1 MQLDEIKQL
10 DVNRQ
15 WAIYWYLH
23 GKRSP
28 IFLFGL
34 PVLAA
39 VCALFATM
47 VWQQTPALATWFQS
61 LLSLQMPTL
70 PSALGMPLTMLIAL
84 VAIAV
89 YLANA
94 AELAWRKERDARNT
108 LKERTGLN
116 PSSLSLS
123 SLKGFQPDLLDG
135 LESRAAP
142 ASPPS
147 QPKRERIAGQL

>member
-47 VWQQTPALATWFQS
+47 VWQQAPALATWFQS

-70 PSALGMPLTMLIAL
+70 PSSLVMPLATLIAL

-147 QPKRERIAGQL
+147 PPKRERIAGQL